1 MAFIYNGEL
10 FEKEISLSPQ
20 HRGLR
25 YGDGLFE
32 TIKVIDGKL
41 MHGEKH
47 FGRLFYGMKVLQIDS
62 EKFHIEKMEK
72 LCQKLMN
79 HLEKKDGVIRIN
91 VIRKSIVRSKSSYN
105 FDTIIEFLKDDSA
118 GKYMLNKVGLSI
130 GFFEKYKIQPDEL
143 SNIKSNNRALYT
155 IAQQSMPIQYD
166 DVLILNTNDKI
177 SDATIYNVFWVK
189 DGKVFTNPVTDGGVD
204 GVMRKVIVEKLQNTE
219 FAVQIV
225 SIDKKG
231 ILEADEIFLT
241 NAVKGIK
248 WVKSV
253 EGLEKGNQQTK
264 NIFSLVQNVLI

>member
-62 EKFHIEKMEK
+62 EKFHVEKMEK

-79 HLEKKDGVIRIN
+79 HLDKKDGVIRIN
-91 VIRKSIVRSKSSYN
+91 VIRKSIVRSKSNYN
-105 FDTIIEFLKDDSA
+105 FDTIIEFLKDDNA
-118 GKYMLNKVGLSI
+118 GKYILNKVGLSI

-143 SNIKSNNRALYT
+143 SNIKSNNRTLYT

-166 DVLILNTNDKI
+166 DVLILNTNGKI

-189 DGKVFTNPVTDGGVD
+189 DGKVFTNPASDGGVD
-204 GVMRKVIVEKLQNTE
+204 GVMRKVIAEKLYGTE
-219 FAVQIV
+219 FEITIQSV
-225 SIDKKG
+225 KKQDL
-231 ILEADEIFLT
+231 INADEIFLT
-241 NAVKGIK
+241 NAVKGIR
-248 WVKSV
+248 WVKTL
-253 EGLEKGNQQTK
+253 EGLEKGNDTIK
-264 NIFSLVQNVLI
+264 NIFSMVQNELI